1 SDQGIGDIHDLGPLV
16 LSPELAREWT
26 DSATDPARAAE
37 IARECCTP
45 VEEFEWYKVG
55 KAVGNVRIQ
64 GQDLIGSDSD
74 TA

>member
-1 SDQGIGDIHDLGPLV
+1 M

-26 DSATDPARAAE
+26 DSATYPAHTAE

-45 VEEFEWYKVG
+45 VDAFECYKVG
-55 KAVGNVRIQ
+55 KAVGNVRNQ
-64 GQDLIGSDSD
+64 GQDLIRPDSG